1 MEVKLMIILS
11 IIGLIVTGANLLLY
25 FQIEKLVKFLKEYK
39 MEKLVSMQ
47 NEIQSLEES
56 MALYT
61 FMSMPDKEKEEFIE
75 SIKKDMEEKK
85 NGR

>member
-1 MEVKLMIILS
+1 MEVKLALGMII
-11 IIGLIVTGANLLLY
+11 IGFIVTGANLLLY
-25 FQIEKLVKFLKEYK
+25 FQIEKLIKFLREYK

-56 MALYT
+56 LALYT

-75 SIKKDMEEKK
+75 SIKKDMEGK

>member
-1 MEVKLMIILS
+1 MEVKLALGMIIISFIL
-11 IIGLIVTGANLLLY
+11 TGVNIMLY
-25 FQIEKLVKFLKEYK
+25 FQIEKLIKFLREYK

-56 MALYT
+56 LALYT

-75 SIKKDMEEKK
+75 SIKKDMEGK

>member
-1 MEVKLMIILS
+1 MEVKLMIILA

-25 FQIEKLVKFLKEYK
+25 FQIEKLIKFLREYK

-56 MALYT
+56 LALYT

-75 SIKKDMEEKK
+75 SIKKDMEGK

>member
-1 MEVKLMIILS
+1 MEVKLMIMLV

-25 FQIEKLVKFLKEYK
+25 FQIEKLIKFLREYK

-56 MALYT
+56 LALYT

-75 SIKKDMEEKK
+75 SIKKDMEGK

>member
-1 MEVKLMIILS
+1 MEVKLMIILA
-11 IIGLIVTGANLLLY
+11 IIGFIVTGANLLLY
-25 FQIEKLVKFLKEYK
+25 FQIEKLIKFLREYK

-56 MALYT
+56 LALYT

-75 SIKKDMEEKK
+75 SIKKDMEGK

>member
-1 MEVKLMIILS
+1 M
-11 IIGLIVTGANLLLY
+11 LY
-25 FQIEKLVKFLKEYK
+25 FQIEKLIKFLREYK

-56 MALYT
+56 LALYT
-61 FMSMPDKEKEEFIE
+61 FMSMPDKEKEEFME
-75 SIKKDMEEKK
+75 AVKKDTEGK

>member
-1 MEVKLMIILS
+1 MEVKLMIMLS

-25 FQIEKLVKFLKEYK
+25 FQIEKLIKFLREYK

-75 SIKKDMEEKK
+75 SIKKDMEGK

>member
-1 MEVKLMIILS
+1 MEVKLMIIMI

-25 FQIEKLVKFLKEYK
+25 FQIEKLIKFLREYK

-61 FMSMPDKEKEEFIE
+61 FMSMPDKEKEEFIAE
-75 SIKKDMEEKK
+75 VRKDMEGK

>member
-1 MEVKLMIILS
+1 MEVKLMIILA

-25 FQIEKLVKFLKEYK
+25 FQIEKLIKFLREYK

-61 FMSMPDKEKEEFIE
+61 FMSIPDKEKEEFIE
-75 SIKKDMEEKK
+75 SIKKDMEGK

>member
-1 MEVKLMIILS
+1 MEVKLMIMLS

-25 FQIEKLVKFLKEYK
+25 FQIEKLVKFLREYK

-47 NEIQSLEES
+47 NDIQSLEES

-75 SIKKDMEEKK
+75 SIKKDMEGK

>member
-1 MEVKLMIILS
+1 MEVKLMIILT
-11 IIGLIVTGANLLLY
+11 IIGLIVTGANLMLY
-25 FQIEKLVKFLKEYK
+25 FQIEKLIKFLREYK

-75 SIKKDMEEKK
+75 SIKKDMEGK

>member
-1 MEVKLMIILS
+1 MEVKLMIILA
-11 IIGLIVTGANLLLY
+11 IIGFIVTGANLLLY
-25 FQIEKLVKFLKEYK
+25 FQIEKLIKFLREYK

-56 MALYT
+56 LALYT
-61 FMSMPDKEKEEFIE
+61 FMSMPDKEKEEFIAE
-75 SIKKDMEEKK
+75 VRKDMEGK

>member
-1 MEVKLMIILS
+1 MEVKLMIMLV

-25 FQIEKLVKFLKEYK
+25 FQIEKLIKFLRGYK

-75 SIKKDMEEKK
+75 SIKKDMEGK

>member
-1 MEVKLMIILS
+1 MEIKLALGMII
-11 IIGLIVTGANLLLY
+11 IGFIVTGVNIMLY
-25 FQIEKLVKFLKEYK
+25 FQIEKLIKFLKEYK

-56 MALYT
+56 LALYT
-61 FMSMPDKEKEEFIE
+61 FMSMPDKEKEEFIAE
-75 SIKKDMEEKK
+75 VRKDMEGK

>member
-1 MEVKLMIILS
+1 MEVKLALGMIIISFIL
-11 IIGLIVTGANLLLY
+11 TGVNIMLY
-25 FQIEKLVKFLKEYK
+25 FQIEKLIKFLKEYK

-56 MALYT
+56 LALYT

-75 SIKKDMEEKK
+75 SIKKDMEGK

>member
-1 MEVKLMIILS
+1 MEVKLMIMLV

-25 FQIEKLVKFLKEYK
+25 FQIEKLIKFLREYK

-61 FMSMPDKEKEEFIE
+61 FISMPDKEKEEFIE
-75 SIKKDMEEKK
+75 SIKKDMEGK

>member
-1 MEVKLMIILS
+1 MEVKLMIMLV

-25 FQIEKLVKFLKEYK
+25 FQIEKLIKFLREYK

-75 SIKKDMEEKK
+75 SIKKDMEGK

>member
-1 MEVKLMIILS
+1 MEVKLMIMLV
-11 IIGLIVTGANLLLY
+11 IIGFIVTGANLLLY
-25 FQIEKLVKFLKEYK
+25 FQIEKLIKFLREYK
-39 MEKLVSMQ
+39 MEKLLSMQ

-75 SIKKDMEEKK
+75 SIKKDMEGK

>member
-1 MEVKLMIILS
+1 MEVKLALGMIIISFIL
-11 IIGLIVTGANLLLY
+11 TGVNIMLY
-25 FQIEKLVKFLKEYK
+25 FQIEKLIKFLKEYK

-61 FMSMPDKEKEEFIE
+61 FMSMPDKEKEEFIAE
-75 SIKKDMEEKK
+75 VRKDMEGK

>member
-1 MEVKLMIILS
+1 MEVKLALGMII
-11 IIGLIVTGANLLLY
+11 IGFIVTGANLLLY
-25 FQIEKLVKFLKEYK
+25 FQIEKLIKFFREYK

-56 MALYT
+56 LALYT

-75 SIKKDMEEKK
+75 SIKKDMEGK

>member
-1 MEVKLMIILS
+1 MEVKLMIIMS

-47 NEIQSLEES
+47 NEIQSPEES

-75 SIKKDMEEKK
+75 SIKKDMEGK